1 MAALSVA
8 EPTLARAQLGPK
20 EVIPMT
26 KTEKAV
32 VGLAIGTS
40 MVVLGRS
47 IAGESAARLGV
58 SPIELTLLLGAASLA
73 FAALDRLA

>member
-1 MAALSVA
+1 
-8 EPTLARAQLGPK
+8 
-20 EVIPMT
+20 MT